1 MEGKSPAVKKP
12 QIILKV
18 LSVSIYLPI
27 AEMSLNMLILIGMGV
42 VAGFFS
48 GLFGIGGGFL
58 ITPLLI
64 FYNIPPAI
72 AVGTGANQ
80 MIASSVTGAITHF
93 RRRTLDIKLGILLA
107 LGGGAGSLIGIQIF
121 SVLKKL
127 GQLDLMISLLYVI
140 LLGSVGSLMIIESWY
155 DMMRKRRLGKTNVRL
170 AGRQR
175 HNWIHRL
182 PLKMRFRTSMIYVS
196 IIPVLGIGLIVGLL
210 SSIMGIGGG
219 FFMIPALIYL
229 LRVPTSVVIG
239 TSLFQIT
246 FVSSFTT
253 ILQSITHQSVDIVLA
268 FLLMLGGSI
277 GAQYG
282 TRAGRKLKAEQLRMA
297 LAFLVL
303 VVCMRLAFQL
313 FVRPDNLFSLD
324 ILMR

>member
-1 MEGKSPAVKKP
+1 M
-12 QIILKV
+12 
-18 LSVSIYLPI
+18 SIYLPI

-72 AVGTGANQ
+72 AVATGANQ

-93 RRRTLDIKLGILLA
+93 RRRTLDIKLGIFLVI
-107 LGGGAGSLIGIQIF
+107 GGGIGSLIGIQIF

-140 LLGSVGSLMIIESWY
+140 LLGSVGSLMIIESWR
-155 DMMRKRRLGKTNVRL
+155 DMVRQRTAQKVNVRL
-170 AGRQR
+170 VGR

-229 LRVPTSVVIG
+229 MRVPTRVVIG

-253 ILQSITHQSVDIVLA
+253 VLQSVSNQSVDIVLA

-282 TRAGRKLKAEQLRMA
+282 TRTGRKLKAEQLRMA

-303 VVCMRLAFQL
+303 IVCMRLAFQL

>member
-1 MEGKSPAVKKP
+1 M
-12 QIILKV
+12 
-18 LSVSIYLPI
+18 SIYLPI

-93 RRRTLDIKLGILLA
+93 RRRTLDIKLGIFLVI
-107 LGGGAGSLIGIQIF
+107 GGGMGSLIGIQIF

-140 LLGSVGSLMIIESWY
+140 LLGSIGSLMIIESWR
-155 DMMRKRRLGKTNVRL
+155 DMIRQRKAEKVNIRF
-170 AGRQR
+170 AGR

-196 IIPVLGIGLIVGLL
+196 IVPVLAIGLIVGLL

-253 ILQSITHQSVDIVLA
+253 VLQSVTHQSVDIVLA
-268 FLLMLGGSI
+268 FLLMIGGSI

-303 VVCMRLAFQL
+303 IVCMRLAFQL
-313 FVRPDNLFSLD
+313 FIRPDNLFSLN
-324 ILMR
+324 IFMR

>member
-1 MEGKSPAVKKP
+1 M
-12 QIILKV
+12 
-18 LSVSIYLPI
+18 SIYLPI
-27 AEMSLNMLILIGMGV
+27 AEMSLNMLILIGMGI

-93 RRRTLDIKLGILLA
+93 RRRTLDIKLGILLTI
-107 LGGGAGSLIGIQIF
+107 GGGMGSLIGIQIF
-121 SVLKKL
+121 SILKKL

-140 LLGSVGSLMIIESWY
+140 LLGSIGSLMIVESWR
-155 DMMRKRRLGKTNVRL
+155 DMIRQRKEEKVNIRL
-170 AGRQR
+170 AGK

-182 PLKMRFRTSMIYVS
+182 PFKMRFRTSRIYVS
-196 IIPVLGIGLIVGLL
+196 VIPVLVIGLIVGLL

-253 ILQSITHQSVDIVLA
+253 VLQSVTHQSVDIVLA
-268 FLLMLGGSI
+268 FLLMMGGSI

-303 VVCMRLAFQL
+303 IVCMRLAFQL
-313 FVRPDNLFSLD
+313 FIRPDNLFSLD

>member
-1 MEGKSPAVKKP
+1 M
-12 QIILKV
+12 
-18 LSVSIYLPI
+18 SIYLPI

-42 VAGFFS
+42 VGGFFS

-107 LGGGAGSLIGIQIF
+107 IGGGIGSLVGIQIF

-140 LLGSVGSLMIIESWY
+140 LLGSVGSLMIIESWR
-155 DMMRKRRLGKTNVRL
+155 DMLRQRKAQKVNIRL
-170 AGRQR
+170 AGR

-196 IIPVLGIGLIVGLL
+196 IIPVLGIGFIVGLL

-253 ILQSITHQSVDIVLA
+253 VLQSVSNQSVDIVLA

-303 VVCMRLAFQL
+303 IVCMRLAFQL

-324 ILMR
+324 ILMK

>member
-1 MEGKSPAVKKP
+1 M
-12 QIILKV
+12 
-18 LSVSIYLPI
+18 SIYLPI
-27 AEMSLNMLILIGMGV
+27 AEISLNMLILVGMGV

-107 LGGGAGSLIGIQIF
+107 IGGGIGSLIGIQIF
-121 SVLKKL
+121 SFLKKM
-127 GQLDLMISLLYVI
+127 GQLDLMISLLYVV
-140 LLGSVGSLMIIESWY
+140 LLGSIGSLMIIESWC
-155 DMMRKRRLGKTNVRL
+155 DMLRQRKGKKVSIRL
-170 AGRQR
+170 AGR
-175 HNWIHRL
+175 HNWVHKL

-219 FFMIPALIYL
+219 FFMIPAMIYL

-253 ILQSITHQSVDIVLA
+253 VLQSITNQSVDIVLA

-303 VVCMRLAFQL
+303 IICMRLAFQL

>member
-1 MEGKSPAVKKP
+1 M
-12 QIILKV
+12 
-18 LSVSIYLPI
+18 SIYLPI
-27 AEMSLNMLILIGMGV
+27 AEMSLNMLILISMGV

-64 FYNIPPAI
+64 FYNVPPAI

-107 LGGGAGSLIGIQIF
+107 IGGGIGSVIGIQIF

-127 GQLDLMISLLYVI
+127 GQLDLMISLLYVV
-140 LLGSVGSLMIIESWY
+140 LLGSIGSLMIIESWR
-155 DMMRKRRLGKTNVRL
+155 DMVRQRQEQKVNMRL
-170 AGRQR
+170 AGK

-196 IIPVLGIGLIVGLL
+196 IIPVLAIGLIVGLL

-253 ILQSITHQSVDIVLA
+253 VLQSMTNQSVDIVLA

-282 TRAGRKLKAEQLRMA
+282 TRVGRKLKAEQLRMA

-303 VVCMRLAFQL
+303 IVCMRLAFQL
-313 FVRPDNLFSLD
+313 FIRPDNLFSLD

>member
-1 MEGKSPAVKKP
+1 M
-12 QIILKV
+12 
-18 LSVSIYLPI
+18 SIYLPI

-107 LGGGAGSLIGIQIF
+107 LGGGIGSLIGIQVF

-140 LLGSVGSLMIIESWY
+140 LLGSVGSLMIVESWY
-155 DMMRKRRLGKTNVRL
+155 DMMRKRKVGKANIRL
-170 AGRQR
+170 AGR

-253 ILQSITHQSVDIVLA
+253 VLQSMTNQSVDIVLA

-282 TRAGRKLKAEQLRMA
+282 TRVGRKLKAEQLRMA

-303 VVCMRLAFQL
+303 IVCMRLAFQL
-313 FVRPDNLFSLD
+313 FIRPDNLFSLD

>member
-1 MEGKSPAVKKP
+1 M
-12 QIILKV
+12 
-18 LSVSIYLPI
+18 SIYLPI

-107 LGGGAGSLIGIQIF
+107 IGGGIGSLIGIQIF

-127 GQLDLMISLLYVI
+127 GQLDLMISFLYVV
-140 LLGSVGSLMIIESWY
+140 LLGSVGSLMIIESWR
-155 DMMRKRRLGKTNVRL
+155 DMVRKRKAQKVNIRF
-170 AGRQR
+170 AGR

-253 ILQSITHQSVDIVLA
+253 VLQSVTHQSVDIVLA
-268 FLLMLGGSI
+268 FLLMIGGSI

-303 VVCMRLAFQL
+303 AVCMRLAFQL

-324 ILMR
+324 ILTR

>member
-1 MEGKSPAVKKP
+1 M
-12 QIILKV
+12 
-18 LSVSIYLPI
+18 SIYLPI

-72 AVGTGANQ
+72 AVGTGVNQ

-93 RRRTLDIKLGILLA
+93 RRRTLDIKLGILLIF
-107 LGGGAGSLIGIQIF
+107 GGGIGSLIGIQIF

-127 GQLDLMISLLYVI
+127 GQLDLMISLLYVV

-155 DMMRKRRLGKTNVRL
+155 DMVRQRKAQKVNIRL
-170 AGRQR
+170 AGR

-196 IIPVLGIGLIVGLL
+196 IIPILGIGLIVGLL

-253 ILQSITHQSVDIVLA
+253 VLQSVTQQSVDIVLA
-268 FLLMLGGSI
+268 FLLMIGGSI

-282 TRAGRKLKAEQLRMA
+282 TQAGRKLKAEQLRMA

>member
-1 MEGKSPAVKKP
+1 M
-12 QIILKV
+12 
-18 LSVSIYLPI
+18 SIYLPI
-27 AEMSLNMLILIGMGV
+27 AEISLNMLILIGMGV
-42 VAGFFS
+42 VGGFFS

-107 LGGGAGSLIGIQIF
+107 IGGGIGSLVGIQIF

-140 LLGSVGSLMIIESWY
+140 LLGSVGSLMIIESWRE
-155 DMMRKRRLGKTNVRL
+155 MLRQRKAQKVNICL
-170 AGRQR
+170 AGR

-253 ILQSITHQSVDIVLA
+253 ILQSVSNQSVDIVLA

-282 TRAGRKLKAEQLRMA
+282 TSAGRKLKAEQLRMA
-297 LAFLVL
+297 LACLVL
-303 VVCMRLAFQL
+303 IVCMRLAFQL